1 MKSLVFLLGVS
12 VCGAF
17 GQAVMEDPVV
27 VVMDGKEWRKSE
39 MERFVK
45 SLPPPQQRNF
55 YSNRKGFLEQFAL
68 TLQLAKAARE
78 KGLGEKDPY
87 KYRQLYNE
95 SLFYAQAIIQEISTS
110 FPVLQEEKEKYFAQ
124 HKGDYA
130 RAKVKLIFIGFSPE
144 GVPVPAGMKS
154 RNLAEAQK
162 LANDAASRA
171 KSGEDFVALVKA
183 FSDDTESKAKDG
195 DYPDL
200 KPTDEAVPPAV
211 KTAVFSLQPGG
222 VTDPLAQPNGFYI
235 FKLVGLAEPALQEVN
250 DEVVLEI
257 QRSRFDEWMKSIQ
270 KGVKLEFKDQQFLSE
285 PAPKQ

>member
-95 SLFYAQAIIQEISTS
+95 SLFYAQAIIQ
-110 FPVLQEEKEKYFAQ
+110 
-124 HKGDYA
+124 
-130 RAKVKLIFIGFSPE
+130 RSP
-144 GVPVPAGMKS
+144 
-154 RNLAEAQK
+154 R
-162 LANDAASRA
+162 
-171 KSGEDFVALVKA
+171 
-183 FSDDTESKAKDG
+183 
-195 DYPDL
+195 
-200 KPTDEAVPPAV
+200 
-211 KTAVFSLQPGG
+211 VF
-222 VTDPLAQPNGFYI
+222 
-235 FKLVGLAEPALQEVN
+235 
-250 DEVVLEI
+250 
-257 QRSRFDEWMKSIQ
+257 RSCRKRR
-270 KGVKLEFKDQQFLSE
+270 KK
-285 PAPKQ
+285 